1 MNSQSFNNQSTYEL
15 NNASNSFMRSRQNL
29 GSGANEKDLLISH
42 LKSKLFQLEQNEKSY
57 ADLQSKFR
65 SLQNEY
71 QLMNEAKLRLEYEL
85 KQKTESNNKT
95 LNELQAQNDS
105 LLKELNEKNAM
116 NKKLYNDNNNLFR
129 TLEAKKNENEVLI
142 NQTNENENLIAHL
155 NQDKEQCEKEIHN
168 LNLTSQQNQTNISD
182 LNQQMDQLNIQNQT
196 QEKNLQQKS
205 NELSNNQR
213 MLNEEKFQN
222 QNLVQKLGEIDNS
235 LEQCQR
241 QLELANKTI
250 AQIENDYNSMNNEN
264 DRTKNGYENLRAGF
278 EKERAIRTEGEHNN
292 NKLEGILRERNDTIN
307 KLSLM
312 NNSLKTN
319 MDQAGNAKA
328 RLLSDIERYKNYI
341 IILTEQT
348 QKLSDELERIVE
360 EDERMYLTVNQVE
373 RLGNFVTENKQILN
387 EAIEALNTYRTNQP
401 RLNVSNNNMSG
412 YGNNMSYGSIGRKR
426 DLSGVMNSSY

>member
-1 MNSQSFNNQSTYEL
+1 
-15 NNASNSFMRSRQNL
+15 
-29 GSGANEKDLLISH
+29 
-42 LKSKLFQLEQNEKSY
+42 
-57 ADLQSKFR
+57 
-65 SLQNEY
+65 
-71 QLMNEAKLRLEYEL
+71 MNEAKLRLEYEL

-264 DRTKNGYENLRAGF
+264 DRTKNDYENLRADF

>member
-1 MNSQSFNNQSTYEL
+1 
-15 NNASNSFMRSRQNL
+15 
-29 GSGANEKDLLISH
+29 
-42 LKSKLFQLEQNEKSY
+42 LEQNEKSY

-105 LLKELNEKNAM
+105 LVKELNEKNAM

-264 DRTKNGYENLRAGF
+264 DRTKNDYENLRADF

-360 EDERMYLTVNQVE
+360 EDERMYLTVNQIE

-387 EAIEALNTYRTNQP
+387 EAIEALNTYRPNQP

-426 DLSGVMNSSY
+426 DLSGMMNSSY

>member
-1 MNSQSFNNQSTYEL
+1 MNNS
-15 NNASNSFMRSRQNL
+15 SNSLYHSRPNM
-29 GSGANEKDLLISH
+29 GTGANEKDLLISH

-57 ADLQSKFR
+57 AELQSKFR

-85 KQKTESNNKT
+85 KQKTESTNKT

-105 LLKELNEKNAM
+105 LIKELNEKNAM

-129 TLEAKKNENEVLI
+129 TLENKKNENDVLI

-155 NQDKEQCEKEIHN
+155 NQDKEQCEKEINN
-168 LNLTSQQNQTNISD
+168 LNLTSQQNQSNIAE
-182 LNQQMDQLNIQNQT
+182 LNQQMDQLNMQNQT
-196 QEKNLQQKS
+196 QDKNLQQKS

-264 DRTKNGYENLRAGF
+264 DKTKNDYENLRSNF
-278 EKERAIRTEGEHNN
+278 EKERTIRTEGEKNN
-292 NKLEGILRERNDTIN
+292 QKLEAILREKNDAIN
-307 KLSLM
+307 KLALM

-319 MDQAGNAKA
+319 MDQSGNAKA

-348 QKLSDELERIVE
+348 QKLSDELERIVD

-373 RLGNFVTENKQILN
+373 RLGNFVAENKQILN
-387 EAIEALNTYRTNQP
+387 DAVEALNTYRMSP
-401 RLNVSNNNMSG
+401 SRMNVSNNNISG
-412 YGNNMSYGSIGRKR
+412 YNNVSSSSVGRIRGNNRS
-426 DLSGVMNSSY
+426 VMNSAY